1 MRYYLVTYRRFI
13 GGIRKPS
20 IITSIEYISK
30 TQSSLQAKREAYQK
44 AVSRMSSDWSVE
56 LVEIDNEAYCQ
67 IAIDIDDF
75 GIWMLSDVAIKE
87 GA

>member
-13 GGIRKPS
+13 GGIRRPS
-20 IITSIEYISK
+20 IVTSIEYAQKQTS
-30 TQSSLQAKREAYQK
+30 ADAMREAHKK

-56 LVEIDNEAYCQ
+56 LVEISNQDYLDA
-67 IAIDIDDF
+67 ASGIDEF
-75 GIWMLSDVAIKE
+75 GIWMLSDTAIKE

>member
-13 GGIRKPS
+13 GGIRRPS
-20 IITSIEYISK
+20 IVTSIEYAQKQTSAGAM
-30 TQSSLQAKREAYQK
+30 LEAYKK

-56 LVEIDNEAYCQ
+56 LVEISNQDYLDA
-67 IAIDIDDF
+67 AGGIDDF
-75 GIWMLSDVAIKE
+75 GIWMLSDTAINE

>member
-13 GGIRKPS
+13 GGIKRPS
-20 IITSIEYISK
+20 LLTSIEYATK
-30 TQSSLQAKREAYQK
+30 PTSSEAMREAYQK
-44 AVSRMSSDWSVE
+44 AVSRMSSEWSVE

-67 IAIDIDDF
+67 IAIEIDDF
-75 GIWMLSDVAIKE
+75 GIWMLTETAIKE

>member
-13 GGIRKPS
+13 GGIRRPS
-20 IITSIEYISK
+20 IVTSIEYAQKQTS
-30 TQSSLQAKREAYQK
+30 ADAMREAYKK

-56 LVEIDNEAYCQ
+56 LVEISNQDYLDA
-67 IAIDIDDF
+67 ASGIDDF
-75 GIWMLSDVAIKE
+75 GIWMLSDTAIKE

>member
-1 MRYYLVTYRRFI
+1 MRYYVVTYRRFI
-13 GGIRKPS
+13 GGIRRPS
-20 IITSIEYISK
+20 IITSIEYATKQTS
-30 TQSSLQAKREAYQK
+30 AEAMREAYQK

-67 IAIDIDDF
+67 IAIEIDDF
-75 GIWMLSDVAIKE
+75 GIWMLTETAIKE

>member
-13 GGIRKPS
+13 GGIRRPS
-20 IITSIEYISK
+20 IITSIEYATKETS
-30 TQSSLQAKREAYQK
+30 AEAMREAYKK

-56 LVEIDNEAYCQ
+56 LVEISNQDYLDA
-67 IAIDIDDF
+67 ARDIDDF
-75 GIWMLSDVAIKE
+75 NIWMLSDTANKE

>member
-1 MRYYLVTYRRFI
+1 MRWYVVTYRRFI
-13 GGIRKPS
+13 GGIKRPS
-20 IITSIEYISK
+20 IITSIECVTRQTS
-30 TQSSLQAKREAYQK
+30 AEAMREAYKK

-56 LVEIDNEAYCQ
+56 LVEIDNEAFCQ

-75 GIWMLSDVAIKE
+75 GIWMLTETAIKE

>member
-13 GGIRKPS
+13 GGIRRPS
-20 IITSIEYISK
+20 IVTSIEYA
-30 TQSSLQAKREAYQK
+30 QKRTSAGAMLEAYQK

-56 LVEIDNEAYCQ
+56 LVEISNQDYLDAASG
-67 IAIDIDDF
+67 IHDF
-75 GIWMLSDVAIKE
+75 GIWMLSEQPIKE

>member
-1 MRYYLVTYRRFI
+1 MRYYVVTYRRCI
-13 GGIRKPS
+13 GRICRPS
-20 IITSIEYISK
+20 IITSIEYA
-30 TQSSLQAKREAYQK
+30 TQPTSAEATRDAYKK

-56 LVEIDNEAYCQ
+56 LVEIDNEAFCQ

-75 GIWMLSDVAIKE
+75 GIWMLTETAIKE

>member
-1 MRYYLVTYRRFI
+1 MRYYVVTYRRFI
-13 GGIRKPS
+13 GGIKRPS
-20 IITSIEYISK
+20 IITSIEYATKPTS
-30 TQSSLQAKREAYQK
+30 AEAMREAYKK
-44 AVSRMSSDWSVE
+44 AVCRMSSDWSVE

-75 GIWMLSDVAIKE
+75 SIWMLTGQPIKE